1 MRKQLL
7 TKMLLIA
14 ASLFMGTSAWA
25 VTKMLYPTGTT
36 DPTNPS
42 VWTLGYVTGT
52 QNAGYISFTHSG
64 NGCRNLYLKF
74 FNTGSDFYSDYDSYT
89 VSFDFWNN
97 NAWSNS
103 YSSIAEIMFFA
114 EDAGFPSPLY
124 SAFTGANTT
133 KKNYLLGLEGSGT
146 WINSFKLNGSE
157 TSVTFT
163 KQTWYT
169 ASITVTNTGS
179 VTYSIC
185 PQGSSTPIT
194 NGSGVYTATSDG
206 TSYKC
211 QGILLTMGRGCYE
224 TRVANVKVTTEVDE
238 EVISDPTIAITAVS
252 GANRTV
258 TITGGTSS
266 DGTAT
271 VTTYYTTDGSDPTS
285 SSSVYSS
292 SLTITENCTVKA
304 ISISDKGGESNISS
318 LAVTTGAI
326 TLNAPTYTKTAYSA
340 GVSTITLSCDQS
352 DKTLSPTATIHWSAG
367 ARSGDVASGTSV
379 NVNDGETLEAYCVA
393 DGYTNSSTLSVT
405 ATPYVGATVWTESY
419 TGTDG
424 GKITLGDEIE
434 TGLYK
439 MLASEGTITVSEYL
453 LTANSNINN
462 YFLLRNS
469 TAPGIYSGNGRTYA
483 ITGLTAGQH
492 VVVTTNNGS
501 ETATVT
507 AGANLMKDTW
517 ETWPAHFAFN
527 VTADGTAKFSINR
540 YCSVASVTVYSS
552 AVSATLGTNG
562 YATFAS
568 TYPLDLTTENLPAG
582 VKAYKA
588 SVSGKTV
595 TFTELNQ
602 TVPANTGILI
612 EGTGTS
618 VDIPVAASGTAV
630 TGNAFEVNTTGAT
643 FSGDGDYYY
652 FGLVKNTLT
661 FRKFTPSSVAIP
673 ANKAYLKVL
682 KSSVDAGARELN
694 VVFEDEATGISAI
707 PMNSEVM
714 NNNYFDLQGRRVAQP
729 TKGMYIV
736 NGKKII
742 IK

>member
-14 ASLFMGTSAWA
+14 ASLFVGTSAWA
-25 VTKMLYPTGTT
+25 GTKKLYSQDFQSFAADASFT
-36 DPTNPS
+36 S
-42 VWTLGYVTGT
+42 VTGYW
-52 QNAGYISFTHSG
+52 QYAAANVQKIVEGSG
-64 NGCRNLYLKF
+64 NKYLTYQTSTGSTRNAAINFNISSFSAGDNWTVSFDASLRPGNKDSGMFLAIVGANGSSTAANAWSQSTGNLF
-74 FNTGSDFYSDYDSYT
+74 SVTNTGASSTSYT
-89 VSFDFWNN
+89 VSVGAYTLED
-97 NAWSNS
+97 ALTLTSGSNYHYVLNWDGTNINLTITKDGEVTPALS
-103 YSSIAEIMFFA
+103 TSKAYSSS
-114 EDAGFPSPLY
+114 D
-124 SAFTGANTT
+124 NTT
-133 KKNYLLGLEGSGT
+133 YGNPKAIYWITTRYQGT
-146 WINSFKLNGSE
+146 TNIDNIL
-157 TSVTFT
+157 VTE
-163 KQTWYT
+163 
-169 ASITVTNTGS
+169 
-179 VTYSIC
+179 
-185 PQGSSTPIT
+185 
-194 NGSGVYTATSDG
+194 D
-206 TSYKC
+206 
-211 QGILLTMGRGCYE
+211 L
-224 TRVANVKVTTEVDE
+224 DE
-238 EVISDPTIAITAVS
+238 EVVSDPTIAITAVS
-252 GANRTV
+252 GANRSV
-258 TITGGTSS
+258 AITGGTST

-326 TLNAPTYTKTAYSA
+326 TLNAPTFTKTAYSA

-453 LTANSNINN
+453 LTVNSNINN

-517 ETWPAHFAFN
+517 ETWPAHFAFD

-552 AVSATLGTNG
+552 AVSAPITSATG
-562 YATFAS
+562 YATFSSKYA
-568 TYPLDLTTENLPAG
+568 LDFTGITTLT
-582 VKAYKA
+582 AYKA
-588 SVSGKTV
+588 TESYDTYVKLEPITGTV
-595 TFTELNQ
+595 A
-602 TVPANTGILI
+602 ANTGLVIK
-612 EGTGTS
+612 GATT
-618 VDIPVAASGTAV
+618 DIPVVASGDAA
-630 TGNAFEVNTTGAT
+630 TGNLLQPCDGSWTTLNASAT
-643 FSGDGDYYY
+643 GTNYVLSVQGGNAVFAPIG
-652 FGLVKNTLT
+652 KTPATL
-661 FRKFTPSSVAIP
+661 RAGV
-673 ANKAYLKVL
+673 AYLYVPNSSDSRVL
-682 KSSVDAGARELN
+682 N
-694 VVFEDEATGISAI
+694 IVFGDEATGISNVKSATTADGQAF
-707 PMNSEVM
+707 N
-714 NNNYFDLQGRRVAQP
+714 LAGQRVAQP
-729 TKGMYIV
+729 TKGLYIV
-736 NGKKII
+736 NGKKVI